1 MEEFKIDKLHFTT
14 PTMRAFNLDIS
25 ATIDPEAEIPWN
37 SRVTVSLF
45 HRHRLIGKKTLCD
58 TYIIPDED
66 NEVTI
71 RLESLEILN
80 LVALKAFFENLM
92 PKNGITQEESAG
104 LTVTAALDHDDNAHD
119 DNAHEFSI
127 AIDLDYMAMLSISC
141 LNFKRC
147 DESIRINFK
156 MSSPNPVDINFGECQ
171 FVLKKDKETL
181 AFLDGQF
188 AIHKGEYA
196 VVMEGDIDFSV
207 DYKLFAGTG
216 TLTGFKTYDHNNSFL
231 AHAIRLFKVQVKLS

>member
-25 ATIDPEAEIPWN
+25 ATIDPEVEIPWN

-45 HRHRLIGKKTLCD
+45 HRHPLIGKKTLRK
-58 TYIIPDED
+58 TYIIPDEN
-66 NEVTI
+66 NEVKV
-71 RLESLEILN
+71 RLESLKIIN

-92 PKNGITQEESAG
+92 PKKGLTQEESVG
-104 LTVTAALDHDDNAHD
+104 LYVTAELDLNDNAHG
-119 DNAHEFSI
+119 FSI
-127 AIDLDYMAMLSISC
+127 SIDLDLMAMLSIDC
-141 LNFKRC
+141 LEFKRC
-147 DESIRINFK
+147 DESIRISFK
-156 MSSPNPVDINFGECQ
+156 MSSPSPVDMNFGQCQ
-171 FVLKKDKETL
+171 FLLKKDKEIL
-181 AFLDGQF
+181 AFLDGHF
-188 AIHKGEYA
+188 AIHKGEYS
-196 VVMEGDIDFSV
+196 VVMQGEIDFSV